1 MSLSTIAEALD
12 ALRAGKPVLVADAEN
27 RENEGDAI
35 MAAEFAT
42 PEWIAWIVRNTSGF
56 LCAPM
61 SETLANHLDLPL
73 MHRDNQDRLRTQ
85 YTVSVDASS
94 GVTTGISAADRA
106 HTLNVLANPAS
117 VATDLIRPGHILP
130 LRANPG
136 GVLARPGHTEAT
148 VDLLKLAG
156 LTPVGVIAEMV
167 SKDGTMMRLNE
178 LKEVGTREGLPVI
191 TIEQLAKHMTDS
203 EIESLEP
210 PIDRIRFEAEA
221 NVPTAHGQLR
231 MRGYYDVK
239 TGADHVALISGHPT
253 GENVLVRMHSE
264 CITGEAFG
272 SLKCECGPQLD
283 FALDQIAADPA
294 GGIVIYLRGQEG
306 RGIGL
311 LNKLKAYSLQ
321 EKGLDTVQANEA
333 LGLPSE
339 NREYGAAVAI
349 LRDLGVTSVRL
360 MTNNP
365 AKSSFLENAGI
376 PVTGFVPVIVGQ
388 SAENLAYLE
397 TKRAKMGHMIP
408 ELPEV
413 SA

>member
-221 NVPTAHGQLR
+221 NVPTTHGQLR